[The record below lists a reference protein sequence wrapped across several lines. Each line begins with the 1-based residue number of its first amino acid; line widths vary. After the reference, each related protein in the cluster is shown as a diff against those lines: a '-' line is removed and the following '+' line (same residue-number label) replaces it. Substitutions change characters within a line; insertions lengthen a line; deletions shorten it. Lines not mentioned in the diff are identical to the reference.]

1 MTGRPGFF
9 WEVSIHISLKELD
22 LPIMIH
28 PREEKR
34 ACGDGSPICPWEDAE
49 LAGYTYCGKWVM
61 QLIRIWMWVLMG
73 AVISKRHEA
82 NKV

>member
-9 WEVSIHISLKELD
+9 WEVKVHISLKELD

-49 LAGYTYCGKWVM
+49 LAGYTYCGK
-61 QLIRIWMWVLMG
+61 
-73 AVISKRHEA
+73 
-82 NKV
+82 